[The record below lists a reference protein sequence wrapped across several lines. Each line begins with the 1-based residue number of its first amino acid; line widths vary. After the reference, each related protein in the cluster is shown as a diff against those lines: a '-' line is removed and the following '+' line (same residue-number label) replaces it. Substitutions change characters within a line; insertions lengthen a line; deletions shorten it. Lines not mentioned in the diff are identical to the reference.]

1 MPDDEWEE
9 GVSQVAS
16 VKVTS
21 LDSSFLAYDVV
32 LFRNLWNRSKA
43 NCLIQLCSSL
53 FNGDERGTEEKRR
66 VAMKNCTSSGHMFS
80 FS

>member
-16 VKVTS
+16 VKVKS
-21 LDSSFLAYDVV
+21 LDLSFLAYDVV

-66 VAMKNCTSSGHMFS
+66 VAMENCKFWSHVLFS
-80 FS
+80 